1 MVDDFIEVYKKYASD
16 KFCDD
21 LINSFTHALKGK
33 AEIVPHSTPFR
44 NDYCI
49 LLDLI
54 LESGILFNGLDLT
67 KETNSILDRASIEY
81 REKYNVSLGT
91 INYASWRIQLQKTPI
106 GGGFHNWHFET
117 MNLETSHRI
126 LVWTIYLNTM
136 PEGEGETEFI
146 YYHKRIRPSKGDV
159 IIFPAAFTHTHRGNP
174 PLTMEKYIATGWW
187 SIM

>member
-1 MVDDFIEVYKKYASD
+1 MIDDFIGVYKKYASD

-21 LINSFTHALKGK
+21 LINLFTHAFKGK
-33 AEIVPHSTPFR
+33 AEVVPIRTALRTDDQILLDVLKFR
-44 NDYCI
+44 NDDY
-49 LLDLI
+49 
-54 LESGILFNGLDLT
+54 LDLT
-67 KETNSILDRASIEY
+67 KETNSILDRVSIEY

-91 INYASWRIQLQKTPI
+91 VDYASWRIKLQKTPI

-117 MNLETSHRI
+117 MNLEMSHRI